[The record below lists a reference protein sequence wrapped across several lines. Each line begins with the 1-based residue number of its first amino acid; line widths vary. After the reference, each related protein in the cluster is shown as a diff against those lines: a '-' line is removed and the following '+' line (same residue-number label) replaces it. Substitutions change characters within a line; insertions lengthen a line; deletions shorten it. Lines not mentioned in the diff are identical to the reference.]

1 MILMGGNGQL
11 FSVKLTEEQKRVM
24 ELFSEV
30 ERLKV
35 NAFAGSGKTTTLI
48 ELVKRN
54 KDKKFLFLVFNR
66 AVKEELSKKLPQNA
80 VVYTVHS
87 LAYKYLRGKIKGNL
101 VKRREFTDAII
112 NLLDLKD
119 KDYIYGK
126 FLSDFLEAYCNSEY
140 GKLSEEVIDK
150 ILTINYEIRKRA
162 LSVFGEDYKN
172 NREKIVYRLLKDLK
186 YIIYAV
192 NQGNIPFTHG
202 LYLKIFHLTWRKW
215 KGDFENFDVIA
226 VDEGQ
231 DLNGVQKDLFISL
244 PIFKKIIVGD
254 RHQSIYGWRGALNTL
269 ASLKDGWMNIYLT
282 QSFRFENEKIPIVAN
297 NFLKHW
303 KAEEKLIT
311 SKPNSKKVQKKA
323 ILTRTIARLVEVAYE
338 LDETFTTPVDL
349 KELERELRKG
359 ENILNYIN
367 TKDEYFLR
375 GLPYYVSRVIRR
387 VVEEKNKQVEEVI
400 RALKQMGEIDIAF
413 AVDFAYDYDI
423 DEVFEVLYKK
433 YRKSAPLV
441 ISTAHRVKGL
451 EFDDVKIEDDFP
463 SPIEVVANHLLEKK
477 ELVGK
482 ISKEDV
488 EKVFDAIKKDDESIK
503 DILDEINLGY
513 VAITRARKNIG
524 GQGFSKLQ
532 NAFNKKPNPIQI
544 VAMVDD
550 FQNIYSLLVKEEPK
564 KNNEDDLDI
573 FDALF

>member
-1 MILMGGNGQL
+1 L

-24 ELFSEV
+24 ELFLEV

-186 YIIYAV
+186 YVIYAV

-215 KGDFENFDVIA
+215 KGDFEKFDVIA

-244 PIFKKIIVGD
+244 PISKKIIVGD

-269 ASLKDGWMNIYLT
+269 ASLKDGWMNFYLT

-451 EFDDVKIEDDFP
+451 EFDNVKIEDDFP

-488 EKVFDAIKKDDESIK
+488 EKVFDAIKKDDESVK

-564 KNNEDDLDI
+564 KNNGDDLDI